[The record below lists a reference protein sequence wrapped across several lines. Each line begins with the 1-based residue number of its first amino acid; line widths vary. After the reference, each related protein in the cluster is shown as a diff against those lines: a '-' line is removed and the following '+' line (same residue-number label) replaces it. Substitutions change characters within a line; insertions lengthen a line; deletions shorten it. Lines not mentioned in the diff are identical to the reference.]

1 MKEIEKLDPKSAFLK
16 QFEDSFGDEFL
27 PKDWDEKKKAR
38 VAAETS
44 PGRIKTGMVTSIPMI
59 CKGDKCVFKDT
70 CKLYLDGDN
79 PLDKPCP
86 YEMGMVKTLMA
97 DYVEALDVDIND
109 IVEYSQIR
117 DLVNLEIQDL
127 RASKYLAK
135 ESFITENVVGISAE
149 GEPIFKKEL
158 HLAVELSDKVSK
170 KKNQLFKQL
179 VATREAKIKA
189 KAIDYQTTAS
199 LSNVMDSFRKAVKA
213 QEDEKKRLLGI
224 VDVDDYIQELP
235 PKGELEG

>member
-1 MKEIEKLDPKSAFLK
+1 MKEIEKLDPKEAFLK
-16 QFEDSFGDEFL
+16 QFENSFGDEFL
-27 PKDWDEKKKAR
+27 PKDWDDKKKAR
-38 VAAETS
+38 VAAETTPS
-44 PGRIKTGMVTSIPMI
+44 RIKTGMVTAIPMI

-109 IVEYSQIR
+109 IVEFSQIR
-117 DLVNLEIQDL
+117 DLVNLEVQDL

-158 HLAVELSDKVSK
+158 HLAVELSDKVNK
-170 KKNQLFKQL
+170 RKNQLFKQL
-179 VATREAKIKA
+179 VATREAKLKA
-189 KAIDYQTTAS
+189 KAIDYQTTQS
-199 LSNVMDSFRKAVKA
+199 LSNTMANYRDIVQKLDD
-213 QEDEKKRLLGI
+213 QKKRLLGI
-224 VDVDDYIQELP
+224 VDVDEYIQEL